1 MDQAF
6 LGGCLCLVDRK
17 GGEAVK
23 PSRTWAIAKK
33 EFFHIYRDPR
43 SLALVILMPALLM
56 LLFGYAVTL
65 DVKKVSMAVLDRD
78 RSQESLNFIQRFSAS
93 PYFNLRFSVRD
104 GKEMERLIDQ
114 GEVKMG
120 LILPWDFSKTIKA
133 EKVVP
138 IQVLIDGA
146 DANTANIILGYA
158 QAIARQYTQEK
169 TILKVSRMG
178 VTNLNLPIDV
188 RPRVWFNEDLES
200 KNYFIPGLVA
210 VIMSIAGVLLTGQV
224 IVREW
229 ERGTMELLISTPVR
243 KGELMMGKLIPYFFL
258 GLLDL
263 SLAVLMGKWV
273 FEVPLRGSIALLFA
287 LSCIYIL
294 VALALGLTIST
305 FARTQ
310 LLANQMAMLA
320 GFLPTFLLSGFT
332 FVIPNMPNWLQVI
345 TYGIAPRYYV
355 TILKDIFL
363 KGVGFSFLWRETLV
377 LIAMATAG
385 LWVATRGF
393 KKELR

>member
-1 MDQAF
+1 
-6 LGGCLCLVDRK
+6 
-17 GGEAVK
+17 VK
-23 PSRTWAIAKK
+23 LARAWTIAKK

-65 DVKKVSMAVLDRD
+65 DVKKVPMAVLDYD

-93 PYFNLRFSVRD
+93 PYFNLSFWVRD
-104 GKEMERLIDQ
+104 EKEIKRLIDQ
-114 GEVKMG
+114 GEVKVG
-120 LILPWDFSKTIKA
+120 LVLPWDFSKTIKA
-133 EKVVP
+133 EKVIP
-138 IQVLIDGA
+138 IQALIDGS
-146 DANTANIILGYA
+146 DANTANIVLSYI
-158 QAIARQYTQEK
+158 QAITRQYTQEK
-169 TILKVSRMG
+169 TILKVSRIG
-178 VTNLNLPIDV
+178 VTNFNLPIDV

-200 KNYFIPGLVA
+200 KNYFVPGLVA
-210 VIMSIAGVLLTGQV
+210 VIISIIGVLLTGQV

-229 ERGTMELLISTPVR
+229 EKGTMELLISTPVR
-243 KGELMMGKLIPYFFL
+243 KGELMIGKLLPYFFL

-273 FEVPLRGSIALLFA
+273 FQVPLRGSVTLLFS
-287 LSCIYIL
+287 LSCIYI
-294 VALALGLTIST
+294 VIALALGLTIST
-305 FARTQ
+305 FAKTQ
-310 LLANQMAMLA
+310 LLANQMAMVI

-332 FVIPNMPNWLQVI
+332 FAIANMPIWLQII

-355 TILKDIFL
+355 TIVKEIFL

-377 LIAMATAG
+377 LVAMGIAG
-385 LWVATRGF
+385 LWVATKTF

>member
-6 LGGCLCLVDRK
+6 PGGCFCLADRK
-17 GGEAVK
+17 RGEAVNL
-23 PSRTWAIAKK
+23 SRTWAIAKK

-43 SLALVILMPALLM
+43 SLGLVILMPALLM

-78 RSQESLNFIQRFSAS
+78 RSQESFNFIQRFSAS
-93 PYFNLRFSVRD
+93 PYFNLRFWGRD
-104 GKEMERLIDQ
+104 EKEVERLIDQ

-120 LILPWDFSKTIKA
+120 LVLPWDFSKTIKA
-133 EKVVP
+133 EKVIP
-138 IQVLIDGA
+138 IQVLIDGS
-146 DANTANIILGYA
+146 DANTANLILSYA

-169 TILKVSRMG
+169 TILKVARMG
-178 VTNLNLPIDV
+178 VQNVNLPIDA

-210 VIMSIAGVLLTGQV
+210 VIISIIGVLLTGQV

-229 ERGTMELLISTPVR
+229 EKGTMELLISTPVR
-243 KGELMMGKLIPYFFL
+243 KGELMIGKLFPYFFL

-273 FEVPLRGSIALLFA
+273 FQVPLRGSVVLLFA
-287 LSCIYIL
+287 LSCIYIF

-310 LLANQMAMLA
+310 LLANQMAMVI

-332 FVIPNMPNWLQVI
+332 FVIPNMPTWLQVM

-355 TILKDIFL
+355 TILKNVFL
-363 KGVGFSFLWRETLV
+363 KGVGFSFLWRETLA
-377 LIAMATAG
+377 LTLMAMAG
-385 LWVATRGF
+385 FWVATRSF

>member
-1 MDQAF
+1 MK
-6 LGGCLCLVDRK
+6 V
-17 GGEAVK
+17 
-23 PSRTWAIAKK
+23 SRTWAIAKK
-33 EFFHIYRDPR
+33 EFVHIYRDPR

-93 PYFNLRFSVRD
+93 PYFRLRLWVQD
-104 GKEMERLIDQ
+104 EKTMLRLIDQ

-133 EKVVP
+133 EKMASV
-138 IQVLIDGA
+138 QALIDGA
-146 DANTANIILGYA
+146 DANTASLILSYA

-169 TILKVSRMG
+169 TVLKVTRLGMQ
-178 VTNLNLPIDV
+178 NLSFPVDA

-200 KNYFIPGLVA
+200 KNYFVPGLVA
-210 VIMSIAGVLLTGQV
+210 VIISIIGVLLTGQV

-229 ERGTMELLISTPVR
+229 EKGTMELLISTPVR
-243 KGELMMGKLIPYFFL
+243 KSELMVGKLFPYFFI

-263 SLAVLMGKWV
+263 SLSVLMGKWV
-273 FEVPLRGSIALLFA
+273 FQVPLRGSVVLLFA

-310 LLANQMAMLA
+310 LLANQMAMVI

-332 FVIPNMPNWLQVI
+332 FVISNMPPWLQII

-355 TILKDIFL
+355 TIVKEIFL
-363 KGVGFSFLWRETLV
+363 KGAGFSFLWRETLV
-377 LIAMATAG
+377 LMGMALAG
-385 LWVATRGF
+385 LWVATRSF

>member
-1 MDQAF
+1 MNF
-6 LGGCLCLVDRK
+6 
-17 GGEAVK
+17 
-23 PSRTWAIAKK
+23 SRTWAIAKK
-33 EFFHIYRDPR
+33 EFFHIFRDPR

-65 DVKKVSMAVLDRD
+65 DVKKISMAVLDRD
-78 RSQESLNFIQRFSAS
+78 RTQESLNFIQRFSAS
-93 PYFNLRFSVRD
+93 PYFHLRYWVRD
-104 GKEMERLIDQ
+104 EKEIRRLIDQ
-114 GEVKMG
+114 GDVKIG
-120 LILPWDFSKTIKA
+120 LMLPWDFSKTIKA

-138 IQVLIDGA
+138 IQALIDGA
-146 DANTANIILGYA
+146 DANTASLILSYA
-158 QAIARQYTQEK
+158 QAIARDYTQEK
-169 TILKVSRMG
+169 TVLKVTRMG
-178 VTNLNLPIDV
+178 AQRVNFPIEA

-210 VIMSIAGVLLTGQV
+210 VIMSIIGVLLTGQV

-229 ERGTMELLISTPVR
+229 EKGTMELLISTPVR
-243 KGELMMGKLIPYFFL
+243 KEELMIGKLFPYFFL

-263 SLAVLMGKWV
+263 FLAVLMGKWV
-273 FEVPLRGSIALLFA
+273 FQVPLRGSVALLLA
-287 LSCIYIL
+287 LSCIYIF

-310 LLANQMAMLA
+310 LLANQMAMIT

-332 FVIPNMPNWLQVI
+332 FSIANMPTWLQII

-355 TILKDIFL
+355 TILKEIFL

-377 LIAMATAG
+377 LIAMAMAG
-385 LWVATRGF
+385 LWVAARSF